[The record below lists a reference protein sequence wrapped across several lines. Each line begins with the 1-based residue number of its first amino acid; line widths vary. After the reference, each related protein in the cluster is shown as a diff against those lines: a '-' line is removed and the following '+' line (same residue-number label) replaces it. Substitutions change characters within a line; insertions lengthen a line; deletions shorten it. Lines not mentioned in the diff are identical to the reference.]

1 MTPSFIEMS
10 SAKNSPKPKPELS
23 PAQLSEKQLKAREA
37 YTNRF
42 HSLATSTQAS
52 LDDYN
57 HKLKDGT
64 FEDQENEPE
73 DSGEQ
78 RKALMQST
86 ISRSMDKL
94 EQMKAILD
102 SNEPIPTF
110 SPQIEANYTYTNPD
124 THKVERQETITLDL
138 EQKLEEFKNF
148 YTTHNINLPP
158 DFEDQTADIWERN
171 NQEIEQALEQ
181 QGFNDFLIIPPNLD
195 LTELSQK
202 LKMDNGYYDYIKSN
216 STVPDLTNIPITSTG
231 TGGPRI
237 ILIHKAQN
245 LNDHPELKQTKGKKA
260 QDLSIDNSL
269 SLEDYLIFQKK
280 YNTETTK
287 HLDEDGWTW
296 LLKTKNGARFVCSGW
311 SPSNRELGVDAD
323 SADYSYQ
330 DLGCRPS
337 RYFV

>member
-10 SAKNSPKPKPELS
+10 SANSPKPKPELS
-23 PAQLSEKQLKAREA
+23 PVQLSESQAKAREA
-37 YTNRF
+37 YTTRF
-42 HSLATSTQAS
+42 NSLISSTQAS

-57 HKLKDGT
+57 KKLEDGT

-94 EQMKAILD
+94 EQMKSILD

-202 LKMDNGYYDYIKSN
+202 LKMDNGYYDAIKS
-216 STVPDLTNIPITSTG
+216 SETVPDLANIPLTSTD
-231 TGGPRI
+231 TDKPRI

-245 LNDHPELKQTKGKKA
+245 LNDHPELKATKGKKT
-260 QDLSIDNSL
+260 QDLDINNSL
-269 SLEDYLIFQKK
+269 SLDDYLIFQKK

-287 HLDEDGWTW
+287 HLDENGWTW
-296 LLKTKNGARFVCSGW
+296 LLKTKSGTRFVGSGW
-311 SPSNRELGVDAD
+311 RPSARELYVAARGAD
-323 SADYSYQ
+323 LSDPS
-330 DLGCRPS
+330 LGCRPS